1 MMIISK
7 FPVYSMRLSIP
18 GFVSICQLTLQRWF
32 VQIISI
38 HSILTF
44 HDRSRHGQPDNGI
57 DSDKVTKCRN
67 KGKGRQKIAC
77 QWTGCLILL
86 AIIGS
91 RYGGL
96 ATKSVQCKDIGFL
109 TMLEIA
115 LILVYKKKI
124 RNHDMLLEWWGRF
137 NSPYRTESLFLLFES
152 NNYCYCNN
160 DIELLIICYEW

>member
-115 LILVYKKKI
+115 LILVYKK
-124 RNHDMLLEWWGRF
+124 
-137 NSPYRTESLFLLFES
+137 NSGITTCCWNDGVGSILPTEQKVFFYYLS
-152 NNYCYCNN
+152 
-160 DIELLIICYEW
+160 LIIIAIVIMILNY